1 MCKNEFITDGGDT
14 VNTLWT
20 SRRSRICQI
29 LNQFIQDKVQII
41 GLQENDHPY
50 FILNELQQ
58 FKPEIRCIH
67 LLAQGANRSADKLRI
82 AAIEDYLNSNDSSFR
97 EASSNVGVNR
107 KDFES
112 LYSRVNEWFKAN
124 NLTEIKKEFTMTS
137 FAEEHDTI
145 LQQFLKRKPED
156 LYLANDGLSI
166 YYDSS
171 VLKYI
176 GPIPCSLM
184 SKTDNPTLFIG
195 KILACSFEIRKNNA
209 FNSPSNAVGQE
220 ELENSKATNMSKNGT
235 DLLTV
240 ICGHL
245 NSGEGVENETRRVEQ
260 LRILLKTAKEN
271 DGVPIILID
280 SNTSDLYRKDIEK
293 SGYKNVTLVDSLIH
307 EAGFKN
313 IVPTK
318 GNQCFKMRH
327 ARGSQP
333 NKFGNF
339 MFDTIDKILIRPET
353 CDTFG
358 CMEIK
363 CPKKFD
369 ISMYDEILSWRVDE
383 AKREGLKRLCRD
395 QAWGDNMEENKTDD
409 SKFDKNI
416 LLQLYPNQNMPSDH
430 PPVGA
435 EICLVQQNIHF
446 HNISK

>member
-1 MCKNEFITDGGDT
+1 MCKNEFITDGGDK

-29 LNQFIQDKVQII
+29 LKQFIQDKVQII

-82 AAIEDYLNSNDSSFR
+82 AAIEDYLNSNDSSFK
-97 EASSNVGVNR
+97 EASSKLGVNR
-107 KDFES
+107 QDFDS

-124 NLTEIKKEFTMTS
+124 NLAEIKKEFTMTS
-137 FAEEHDTI
+137 FAEEYDTI
-145 LQQFLKRKPED
+145 LQQFLKRKPDD
-156 LYLANDGLSI
+156 LYLVNDGLSI

-195 KILACSFEIRKNNA
+195 KILACSFELRKTNA
-209 FNSPSNAVGQE
+209 YISPSTAVDQE
-220 ELENSKATNMSKNGT
+220 QLENSKATNTSKNAT
-235 DLLTV
+235 DLLTI

-245 NSGEGVENETRRVEQ
+245 NSGEGVENESRRVEQ
-260 LRILLKTAKEN
+260 LRILLKTAGEN

-293 SGYKNVTLVDSLIH
+293 SDIKNVALVDTLIH
-307 EAGFKN
+307 EAGCKN

-353 CDTFG
+353 CDTFD

-369 ISMYDEILSWRVDE
+369 ISMYNEILSWRVDE
-383 AKREGLKRLCRD
+383 AKRERLKRLCCD
-395 QAWGDNMEENKTDD
+395 KAWGDNMEKNKTDD

-435 EICLVQQNIHF
+435 EIRL
-446 HNISK
+446 K

>member
-1 MCKNEFITDGGDT
+1 M
-14 VNTLWT
+14 
-20 SRRSRICQI
+20 
-29 LNQFIQDKVQII
+29 
-41 GLQENDHPY
+41 
-50 FILNELQQ
+50 QQ

-82 AAIEDYLNSNDSSFR
+82 AAIEDYLNSNDSSFK

-107 KDFES
+107 EDFES

-124 NLTEIKKEFTMTS
+124 NLTEIRKEFTMTS

-195 KILACSFEIRKNNA
+195 KILACSFEIRKDNA

-235 DLLTV
+235 DRLTV

-260 LRILLKTAKEN
+260 LRILLKTAN
-271 DGVPIILID
+271 
-280 SNTSDLYRKDIEK
+280 
-293 SGYKNVTLVDSLIH
+293 
-307 EAGFKN
+307 
-313 IVPTK
+313 
-318 GNQCFKMRH
+318 
-327 ARGSQP
+327 
-333 NKFGNF
+333 
-339 MFDTIDKILIRPET
+339 
-353 CDTFG
+353 
-358 CMEIK
+358 
-363 CPKKFD
+363 
-369 ISMYDEILSWRVDE
+369 
-383 AKREGLKRLCRD
+383 
-395 QAWGDNMEENKTDD
+395 
-409 SKFDKNI
+409 
-416 LLQLYPNQNMPSDH
+416 
-430 PPVGA
+430 
-435 EICLVQQNIHF
+435 
-446 HNISK
+446 